1 MRFVD
6 RIAEYTEGHPW
17 LGALVWVLAV
27 LSPGLIEMA
36 L

>member
-1 MRFVD
+1 MRVVD
-6 RIAEYTEGHPW
+6 EFAAYVDAHP
-17 LGALVWVLAV
+17 LIGALVWVLAV

>member
-1 MRFVD
+1 MWVVD
-6 RIAEYTEGHPW
+6 RIAECVEGHPW

>member
-1 MRFVD
+1 MRVVD
-6 RIAEYTEGHPW
+6 EFAAYVEAHPW
-17 LGALVWVLAV
+17 LGAVVWVLAV

>member
-1 MRFVD
+1 MWIVD

-17 LGALVWVLAV
+17 LGAVVWVLAV
-27 LSPGLIEMA
+27 LSPGLLEMV